1 MNPSGVTLCTYT
13 YNDAAFVRE
22 LLAGVEAWSVRPDA
36 VVVVDD
42 GSASPFEAQ
51 GCPIPIRVIRL
62 DPNRGITEA
71 KRTGLSEPESD
82 YIFSMD
88 ADVRVSPDY
97 LEICLRNLRR
107 PGVGLAAGAV
117 RQAAGEDLVS
127 RYLRVFGD
135 NHNLT
140 ANGPVDFIPGNA
152 FLLASSTWKAV
163 DGFGDFR
170 ETVCEDHQLC
180 KRIRDHGL
188 TLWSDCTISAWQTR
202 RISRHAHCMRVWKWL
217 HGPQKT
223 QLMQCPGCPGTI
235 LYLQEALLKP
245 LIGRVEKALSLEEPL
260 FVYLEL
266 LYLSFAVL
274 DMLDFARS
282 KGLVTPELAAGFSSE
297 LRRRFA
303 LYRRLGLLWEED
315 LRRAGKSLPAEVVQ
329 PETEPWS
336 EFFAVHDSLERT
348 GFFKWLNGQGVLN
361 ILADE
366 SKTDYAF
373 SSYSQASFTQE

>member
-1 MNPSGVTLCTYT
+1 MSSSSVTLCTYT

-51 GCPIPIRVIRL
+51 DSPLPIRVIRL

-71 KRTGLSEPESD
+71 KRTGLSTPETE

-97 LEICLRNLRR
+97 LETCLRNIRR
-107 PGVGLAAGAV
+107 PDVGLTAGAV
-117 RQAAGEDLVS
+117 SHAAGTDLVS

-135 NHNLT
+135 NHNLA

-152 FLLASSTWKAV
+152 FLLTRATWQAV
-163 DGFGDFR
+163 GGFGDYR
-170 ETVCEDHQLC
+170 EPVCEDHHLC
-180 KRIRDHGL
+180 KRIRAHGQ

-217 HGPQKT
+217 HGSQKT
-223 QLMQCPGCPGTI
+223 QLALCTSGLCTI
-235 LYLQEALLKP
+235 LYLQEVLLKP
-245 LIGRVEKALSLEEPL
+245 LIERVEEALRLNESL

-266 LYLSFAVL
+266 LYLSFTVL

-282 KGLVTPELAAGFSSE
+282 KGLVTPELAAGFPFE
-297 LRRRFA
+297 LRRRLVA
-303 LYRRLGLLWEED
+303 YRRLGLLWEED
-315 LRRAGKSLPAEVVQ
+315 LRRAGKSLHGCEAVV
-329 PETEPWS
+329 PETEQWS
-336 EFFAVHDSLERT
+336 EFFALHDSLEQS
-348 GFFKWLNGQGVLN
+348 GFLAWLNGQGVLY

-366 SKTDYAF
+366 SQTEYAF
-373 SSYSQASFTQE
+373 SSYSQASFT